1 MCTGKILLFDNG
13 RKSRPMSRVSGGGNT
28 NMNKRYLQNTGNST
42 TKSNVQIL
50 PAPSNVKL
58 RKSTSIG
65 NPSNIGGSSL
75 ASPKH
80 ARVGQP

>member
-13 RKSRPMSRVSGGGNT
+13 RKSRPMSRVSVGGNT

-42 TKSNVQIL
+42 SKSNVQIL
-50 PAPSNVKL
+50 PAPSNIKL
-58 RKSTSIG
+58 QKSSSIP
-65 NPSNIGGSSL
+65 NPTNIGSSV

-80 ARVGQP
+80 VRVGQP